1 MSRGLKPR
9 HHKGSDSLLFK
20 GTILPKN
27 VMLDSMTA
35 SFSIHFHFG
44 GKQMELK

>member
-1 MSRGLKPR
+1 
-9 HHKGSDSLLFK
+9 
-20 GTILPKN
+20 
-27 VMLDSMTA
+27 MLDSMTA